1 MEVEFLLMFLII
13 AVISATLPKSTVD
26 AVVGSKNYS
35 IFNDFDKTDTLL
47 STFQSKSSD
56 SVLQQ
61 LMNCS
66 SLKNFVYNN

>member
-1 MEVEFLLMFLII
+1 MFPIGAL
-13 AVISATLPKSTVD
+13 ISAITLKSTVD

-35 IFNDFDKTDTLL
+35 IFIVFDKTDTLL
-47 STFQSKSSD
+47 STFQSKSPV

-66 SLKNFVYNN
+66 PLKNFFYN

>member
-1 MEVEFLLMFLII
+1 MFLIV

-47 STFQSKSSD
+47 STFQSKSPV

-66 SLKNFVYNN
+66 PLKNFFYN

>member
-1 MEVEFLLMFLII
+1 MFLIV

-26 AVVGSKNYS
+26 AVVGTKNYS
-35 IFNDFDKTDTLL
+35 IFIDFDKTDTLL
-47 STFQSKSSD
+47 STFQSKSPV

>member
-1 MEVEFLLMFLII
+1 LEVEFLLMFLIV

-26 AVVGSKNYS
+26 AVVGSKNFS
-35 IFNDFDKTDTLL
+35 IFIVFDKTDTLL
-47 STFQSKSSD
+47 STFQSKSPV

-66 SLKNFVYNN
+66 SLKNFVNNN

>member
-1 MEVEFLLMFLII
+1 MEVEFLLMFLIV

-35 IFNDFDKTDTLL
+35 IFIDFDKTDTLL
-47 STFQSKSSD
+47 STFQSKSPV

>member
-13 AVISATLPKSTVD
+13 AVISATLPKSTDD

-47 STFQSKSSD
+47 STIQSKSSD

>member
-1 MEVEFLLMFLII
+1 MFLIV

-35 IFNDFDKTDTLL
+35 TFIDFDKTDTLL
-47 STFQSKSSD
+47 STFQSKSPV

>member
-1 MEVEFLLMFLII
+1 MFLII
-13 AVISATLPKSTVD
+13 AVISATLPKSTDD